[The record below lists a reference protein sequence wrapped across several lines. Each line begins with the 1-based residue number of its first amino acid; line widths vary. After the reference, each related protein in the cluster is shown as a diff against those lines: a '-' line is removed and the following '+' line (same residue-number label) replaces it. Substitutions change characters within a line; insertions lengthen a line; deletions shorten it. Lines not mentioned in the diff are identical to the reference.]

1 MTVDLTRLVKPLEW
15 VDLGEG
21 YPHKWEDASGVYR
34 VYDFGKNWSQDR
46 YSLTSLYGMIGR
58 LGQFPDLAAA
68 QAAANADYAARVL
81 ASIDTALVKELV
93 EAAARV
99 AADVADLAAHSEG
112 VAGLH
117 MNGDLAPWE
126 SLLDGGEFGTWLG
139 SVAELEEV
147 IAKMK
152 EGA

>member
-1 MTVDLTRLVKPLEW
+1 MTIDLTRLVKPLVW

-68 QAAANADYAARVL
+68 QAAANADNVTRSLTA
-81 ASIDTALVKELV
+81 IDAALVKELV

-117 MNGDLAPWE
+117 MDGDLAPWG
-126 SLLDGGEFGTWLG
+126 SLLDGGEFGAWLG

-147 IAKMK
+147 LAKLNG
-152 EGA
+152 GA